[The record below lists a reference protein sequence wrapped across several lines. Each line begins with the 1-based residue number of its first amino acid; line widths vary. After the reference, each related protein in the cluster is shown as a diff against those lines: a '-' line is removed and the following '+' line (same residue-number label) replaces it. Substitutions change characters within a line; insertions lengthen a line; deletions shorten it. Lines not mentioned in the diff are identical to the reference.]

1 MDDDEDIIKDEIV
14 EKFIL
19 TFSNGDYDD
28 ELDDYLIYDRV
39 VTLPARP
46 TQASYN
52 KPDNWRERNRIGLER
67 LKVKLEY
74 CIRLA
79 IQKSSLRLNLM
90 HPNLGQEP
98 IVWHEQILDEC
109 WDQLEGALSGDELVT
124 NIWGIQIENVEI
136 TKECLSALVAIIQS
150 GQANFLSTLIIFDN
164 ANICG
169 EGILC
174 LSKLVD
180 VSSNLQDFFLH
191 HNRID
196 NIESAR
202 RLSRSLKSH
211 ASIHELHLTHC
222 DLGSSPEILLVVLQS
237 EVIYINLN
245 YNNIDSLGA
254 VKIAEY
260 LEGDPPIEKI
270 SLNHNRLNDDDA
282 ELISQALKR
291 NMTLTFLNLVR
302 NNFTSF
308 GVKAL
313 LTCVFDSSSLNA
325 LSESNHTLKEM
336 KVFSMWETNNLNH
349 YINKLL
355 CIDKLLNLD
364 RKQKITLALQDKDSL
379 LQYLANIPVE
389 VIPEVLAYSQQDGN
403 EHQHRHLNIVYS
415 TMRWWNM
422 PLLYSHIV

>member
-180 VSSNLQDFFLH
+180 VSSNLQNFFLH

>member
-1 MDDDEDIIKDEIV
+1 M